1 MNLKRLSQFG
11 SSVLGFLLFGVS
23 LWAIATQLR
32 EFDYRDI
39 VRSLAEIPKIYIAL
53 ALICTALNYLMLTGY
68 DALAV
73 RYIRRSLSYR
83 KIAIAA
89 IVSQG
94 ITNSAGLELLTGS
107 AIRYRFYSAW
117 GLSTLEIAKII
128 TFCHV
133 SFWLGF
139 FTVAG
144 LVFVTEPVSVPS
156 LLHIPANSLYPLG
169 TIFLFLVAGYLL
181 WNVWSHKPLKLGKW
195 IIPRL
200 PAKLSLF
207 QTAIATLDWAIAA
220 SVLYVLLLSEAPI
233 TYPSFFGIYILG
245 QLAGVISNVPGG
257 LGVFETVLL
266 LSLSGQISSPELFG
280 ALLAYRGIY
289 YFFPLIVAI
298 VMLGIYEIRQR
309 LKKVRR
315 RETDGRRREIS

>member
-11 SSVLGFLLFGVS
+11 SPILGLLLFGVS

-39 VRSLAEIPKIYIAL
+39 FRSLAEIPKSYIVL

-68 DALAV
+68 DALAM
-73 RYIRRSLSYR
+73 RYIRRSIPFR
-83 KIAIAA
+83 KVALTAI
-89 IVSQG
+89 ISQA
-94 ITNSAGLELLTGS
+94 ITNTAGLELLTGS

-117 GLSTLEIAKII
+117 GLSTLEIAKVI

-139 FTVAG
+139 FAVSG
-144 LVFVTEPVSVPS
+144 FVLIGEPVSVPS
-156 LLHIPANSLYPLG
+156 LLRIPSNSLFPLG

-181 WNVWSHKPLKLGKW
+181 WNTWSHKPMKLGKW
-195 IIPRL
+195 GIPRL
-200 PAKLSLF
+200 PGKLSLF
-207 QTAIATLDWAIAA
+207 QTAIAILDWAIAGG
-220 SVLYVLLLSEAPI
+220 VLYVLLLANAPLS
-233 TYPSFFGIYILG
+233 YPSFFGIYILG

-266 LSLSGQISSPELFG
+266 LSLSAQIPSAELFG

-289 YFFPLIVAI
+289 YFLPLIVAI
-298 VMLGIYEIRQR
+298 VLLGIYELRQR
-309 LKKVRR
+309 FEKTEFSPRNR
-315 RETDGRRREIS
+315 T

>member
-11 SSVLGFLLFGVS
+11 SPILGLLLFGVS
-23 LWAIATQLR
+23 LWAIATQLQ

-39 VRSLAEIPKIYIAL
+39 FRSMAEIPRVYLLL
-53 ALICTALNYLMLTGY
+53 AFACTALNYLMLTGY
-68 DALAV
+68 DTLAM
-73 RYIRRSLSYR
+73 RYIRRSIPFR
-83 KIAIAA
+83 KIALTAV
-89 IVSQG
+89 VSQA
-94 ITNSAGLELLTGS
+94 ITNTAGLELLTGS

-117 GLSTLEIAKII
+117 GLSTLEIAKVI

-139 FTVAG
+139 FAVAG
-144 LVFVTEPVSVPS
+144 LVFITEPISVPS
-156 LLHIPANSLYPLG
+156 LLRIPSNSLYPLG

-181 WNVWSHKPLKLGKW
+181 WNVWSHKPMKLGKW
-195 IIPRL
+195 AIPRL
-200 PAKLSLF
+200 PVKISLF
-207 QTAIATLDWAIAA
+207 QAAIATLDWAIAGG
-220 SVLYVLLLSEAPI
+220 VLYVLLLANAPLS
-233 TYPSFFGIYILG
+233 YPSFFGVYILG

-298 VMLGIYEIRQR
+298 VLLGIYEVRQQ
-309 LKKVRR
+309 LDKKA
-315 RETDGRRREIS
+315 GRRQKPVRKQKC